1 MAPASDYIDKGCTRW
16 YIEVMNIVAKQPG
29 HIVVIIG
36 IVVVVVGALGVV
48 FASQY
53 VRVQSEKDRLSS
65 QTTASQEK
73 AGQIERDT
81 VRQQHAV
88 SIAAGLV
95 SHVLIAKND
104 ITPNQAGLELIAN
117 NGDESLRD
125 PSTNQ
130 SYVFGETQDTM
141 KVGEATFRTSATC
154 DNKVAS
160 SGGTGLIVG
169 ASTNSV
175 AVAIKLESGEYAC
188 QTNL

>member
-1 MAPASDYIDKGCTRW
+1 MAPVSDYIDKGCTRW

-48 FASQY
+48 F
-53 VRVQSEKDRLSS
+53 
-65 QTTASQEK
+65 ASQEK